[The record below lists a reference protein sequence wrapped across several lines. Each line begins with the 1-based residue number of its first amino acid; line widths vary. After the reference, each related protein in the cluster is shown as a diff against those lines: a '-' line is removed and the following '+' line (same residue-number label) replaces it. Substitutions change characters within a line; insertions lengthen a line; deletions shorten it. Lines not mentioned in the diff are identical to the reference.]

1 MVAASAWR
9 PRSPLGGAG
18 ERPVRTLK
26 CHRPFLDC
34 AGSLHPC
41 GVSPSVPVMPL
52 TRLPPTP
59 ALPRKPSRVGVRC
72 VAPWAALVALAL
84 LPALAGCGGAD
95 PKAGT
100 QVAAQV
106 NDSEI
111 SIHQVNHVL
120 QQRGGGV
127 PPEQARA
134 AGRLALD
141 GLIEQEL
148 AVQAALA
155 LKLDREPAVMQDLA
169 AVRRDALARAWVA
182 RMQQAVAAPEAD
194 AVRQFYDTRPQQF
207 AKRRVFELQ
216 ELVVPATPAQQA
228 WLRDRLAQA
237 RKVDDV
243 LAALRSQGLAVQ
255 TSRSTQGAESMQPA
269 LVERLLQMKDGQ
281 AVLMAAPGA
290 ARMVVLQSSREM
302 PLSFEQA
309 RPAIEQALLAERRRD
324 AVRSGLQSLRRSA
337 LVQYR
342 GAFADAD
349 AAAASAAASATAASM
364 QAAAPAPLS
373 TAASSPATPAPAASA
388 ATTDAE
394 STRKGLAGLR

>member
-1 MVAASAWR
+1 
-9 PRSPLGGAG
+9 
-18 ERPVRTLK
+18 
-26 CHRPFLDC
+26 
-34 AGSLHPC
+34 
-41 GVSPSVPVMPL
+41 
-52 TRLPPTP
+52 
-59 ALPRKPSRVGVRC
+59 
-72 VAPWAALVALAL
+72 
-84 LPALAGCGGAD
+84 
-95 PKAGT
+95 
-100 QVAAQV
+100 
-106 NDSEI
+106 
-111 SIHQVNHVL
+111 
-120 QQRGGGV
+120 
-127 PPEQARA
+127 
-134 AGRLALD
+134 
-141 GLIEQEL
+141 
-148 AVQAALA
+148 
-155 LKLDREPAVMQDLA
+155 
-169 AVRRDALARAWVA
+169 
-182 RMQQAVAAPEAD
+182 
-194 AVRQFYDTRPQQF
+194 
-207 AKRRVFELQ
+207 
-216 ELVVPATPAQQA
+216 
-228 WLRDRLAQA
+228 
-237 RKVDDV
+237 V